1 MKDLHQQIE
10 ELQAQ
15 IADLSKLKQANLN
28 KEWLTPQEASIYTG
42 YSLSAVYKWSY
53 HPQYSKGIIRAR
65 KTDGKF
71 LFLRTELDQFINQ
84 RS

>member
-1 MKDLHQQIE
+1 MKDLNQQIE

-42 YSLSAVYKWSY
+42 YSISAVYKWSF

-65 KTDGKF
+65 KTEGKV